1 MPLPILDGG
10 DLGRVRGVTM
20 ESLALHS
27 WVSLCI
33 SLLQDQVSERIQV
46 SKSELYLRIQDNDDD
61 NDDDGGGDYDD
72 ELKVKVI

>member
-1 MPLPILDGG
+1 M
-10 DLGRVRGVTM
+10 
-20 ESLALHS
+20 
-27 WVSLCI
+27 
-33 SLLQDQVSERIQV
+33 